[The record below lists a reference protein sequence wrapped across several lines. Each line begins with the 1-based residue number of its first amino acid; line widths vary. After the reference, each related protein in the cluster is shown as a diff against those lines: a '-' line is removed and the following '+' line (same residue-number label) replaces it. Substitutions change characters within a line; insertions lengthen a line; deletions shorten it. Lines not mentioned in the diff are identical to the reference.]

1 MSKNKAKTSN
11 PIVDKAVADLN
22 KKYGA
27 GSINRLGD
35 MGGAQTVPKFSSG
48 IAHLDLALGG
58 GWPFGRM
65 IEIYG
70 PSGSGKTSLSLF
82 ALSNLQKM
90 GKKVAFIDLENA
102 LDPMLAEMYGVDTDD
117 LYLAYPMTG
126 EAAFG
131 IIEGLA
137 STGEFG
143 GIVLDSVS
151 AVLPSAER
159 EEDIGKPVI
168 ALQARLM
175 SQVLRRLVGVC
186 GKTGTTVFF
195 INQIREKMVMYGNPE
210 TVSGG
215 RALSFYASV
224 RADVRIDEF
233 IGENGKSQK
242 SRDNAIGHK
251 TKVKIVKNKVAK
263 PFQEGYYSL
272 IYGEGFD
279 KYYDIFNMAVHTGVV
294 NKGGAWYSYKD
305 FKWQGGDNVLTEWK
319 NNPLLFDEI
328 ATKTYSAIQA
338 EGQGQDTEKTE
349 AEITSDEDNV
359 EEK

>member
-1 MSKNKAKTSN
+1 MAKNDVVSKAIN
-11 PIVDKAVADLN
+11 DLN
-22 KKYGA
+22 KKYGQ

-210 TVSGG
+210 TVSG
-215 RALSFYASV
+215 
-224 RADVRIDEF
+224 
-233 IGENGKSQK
+233 K
-242 SRDNAIGHK
+242 
-251 TKVKIVKNKVAK
+251 
-263 PFQEGYYSL
+263 
-272 IYGEGFD
+272 
-279 KYYDIFNMAVHTGVV
+279 
-294 NKGGAWYSYKD
+294 
-305 FKWQGGDNVLTEWK
+305 
-319 NNPLLFDEI
+319 
-328 ATKTYSAIQA
+328 
-338 EGQGQDTEKTE
+338 
-349 AEITSDEDNV
+349 
-359 EEK
+359 